1 MKSNDKEKGK
11 NYNRLVNNNWLR
23 NILTNNLNKH
33 CNLHNIKFIKVKC
46 AYSSF
51 VGNILFRNLN
61 LPDMILS
68 SIEISR
74 RAYEFNL
81 QYIEKIKI
89 KKKNIIFPDESLYRD
104 LLEKSLEEF
113 GLKVEGRSLKNL
125 YYFFKNSKIK
135 YRVPLENF
143 SRVFSLKYRKSLI
156 DCYEFT

>member
-1 MKSNDKEKGK
+1 MKSREVLK
-11 NYNRLVNNNWLR
+11 N
-23 NILTNNLNKH
+23 I
-33 CNLHNIKFIKVKC
+33 
-46 AYSSF
+46 
-51 VGNILFRNLN
+51 G
-61 LPDMILS
+61 
-68 SIEISR
+68 ISR
-74 RAYEFNL
+74 GTLVKYVKEGIIKTDAKING
-81 QYIEKIKI
+81 QYVYNDESVFKLIGC